1 MLGDTLN
8 ESTWKNSSKNTSC
21 SFSSCWNKYM
31 LRFICIC
38 PIAAAICPGSGDQDQ
53 PQGQYIKLFGS
64 QPRRS
69 SPAGAG
75 LPFLLAS
82 SSRPS
87 NRLEHAFAACFV
99 PRKLQLSFVNFN
111 EATRRICLPRSTN
124 KKKKKEGDFCTDSSK
139 SKAML
144 RGAAA
149 PIRLARDCSFWS
161 WAAPGSA
168 FFSILIKHPLDSA
181 IGSATWN
188 SSRKKYK
195 LESRR
200 KYLYGRWLSIKR
212 GDYHIKI
219 VLKCA
224 VWQGQFFMGS

>member
-124 KKKKKEGDFCTDSSK
+124 KKKKK
-139 SKAML
+139 
-144 RGAAA
+144 RGTFVRIQASQKQCSGEQLLLFAWLGIA
-149 PIRLARDCSFWS
+149 PFG
-161 WAAPGSA
+161 PGQLLGPL
-168 FFSILIKHPLDSA
+168 FSP
-181 IGSATWN
+181 
-188 SSRKKYK
+188 
-195 LESRR
+195 
-200 KYLYGRWLSIKR
+200 
-212 GDYHIKI
+212 
-219 VLKCA
+219 
-224 VWQGQFFMGS
+224 F